1 MVSTTRPGAI
11 SLISN
16 HFKLRVVNKGTIY
29 MYSVDF
35 GGKEKTSV
43 DEQFRRREAVRNCAG
58 ALEKKILGKFIYH
71 SGLIFTMI
79 DTG

>member
-1 MVSTTRPGAI
+1 
-11 SLISN
+11 
-16 HFKLRVVNKGTIY
+16 